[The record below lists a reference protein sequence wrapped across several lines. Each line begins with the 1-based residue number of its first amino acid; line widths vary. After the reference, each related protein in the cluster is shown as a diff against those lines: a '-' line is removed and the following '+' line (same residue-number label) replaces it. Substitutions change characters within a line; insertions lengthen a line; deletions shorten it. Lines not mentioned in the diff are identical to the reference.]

1 MEPRY
6 ILAFAGGLGAGKSA
20 LTNAVA
26 QKIGWA
32 RASFGD
38 HVREVAHVARRDCKD
53 RSELQRLGQ
62 ALILTNPDGFV
73 ENVVKRAGNAE
84 HIVLDG
90 LRHVEALFTL
100 RKKYH
105 RATIK
110 LVYLDAPSDVRRER
124 YIGREHVERRLLARY
139 EQDITEAQISRILPQ
154 YADLTIDATWPLEQ
168 QVDKVAEFA
177 RGMAE
182 LQTEVA

>member
-1 MEPRY
+1 MAPRY
-6 ILAFAGGLGAGKSA
+6 ILAFSGGLGVGKSS
-20 LTNAVA
+20 LTKAVER
-26 QKIGWA
+26 KIGWA

-38 HVREVAHVARRDCKD
+38 HVREVAGAAGRDDKD

-73 ENVVKRAGNAE
+73 EDVVKRAGGAE
-84 HIVLDG
+84 RIILDG
-90 LRHVEALFTL
+90 VRHVEALFTL
-100 RKKYH
+100 RKKYQG
-105 RATIK
+105 ATIK

-124 YIGREHVERRLLARY
+124 YIEREHVERRLLARY

-154 YADLTIDATWPLEQ
+154 YADLIIDATWPLEL
-168 QVDKVAEFA
+168 QVDKVAEFS

-182 LQTEVA
+182 LQAEVA